1 METSVFHESGTLFF
15 HLWSPHL
22 VLQEALAPQFT
33 LLHQHFPYLCIMFQF
48 LKSTLITALAAAIA
62 VQAYSEPGA
71 CSGYCWAHDPAVI
84 QRASDGTYF
93 KFNTGTGI
101 QYATAS
107 SLAGPWTI
115 QGYVLPNGS
124 SINNSGSKDPWVGIS
139 NILDCTTYL
148 QSGIGARCASCE
160 WCILSLLRSFNF
172 RFPEQCNWCCHQYYD
187 EPGNLVSLFFPCPFE
202 KISHHDT
209 HFSVFI
215 RRELNTNSL

>member
-1 METSVFHESGTLFF
+1 VVSTNRALYLFF
-15 HLWSPHL
+15 FVHL
-22 VLQEALAPQFT
+22 VLPYKKP
-33 LLHQHFPYLCIMFQF
+33 LLPSSLSSTSISTLCIMFQF
-48 LKSTLITALAAAIA
+48 LKSTLVTALAAAVA

-101 QYATAS
+101 QYATSS

>member
-1 METSVFHESGTLFF
+1 VVSTNRALFLFICVHLILSYKKPLLPSSLFSTSISHTIC
-15 HLWSPHL
+15 
-22 VLQEALAPQFT
+22 T
-33 LLHQHFPYLCIMFQF
+33 MFQF
-48 LKSTLITALAAAIA
+48 LTSTLVTALVAAVA

-107 SLAGPWTI
+107 SLAGPWKI

-139 NILDCTTYL
+139 NILECTTYL

-172 RFPEQCNWCCHQYYD
+172 RFPEQRNWCCHQYHD
-187 EPGNLVSLFFPCPFE
+187 ESGNLVSLFPPCPLEGFA
-202 KISHHDT
+202 HHNT

-215 RRELNTNSL
+215 RRELKTNSL

>member
-1 METSVFHESGTLFF
+1 
-15 HLWSPHL
+15 
-22 VLQEALAPQFT
+22 
-33 LLHQHFPYLCIMFQF
+33 MFQF
-48 LKSTLITALAAAIA
+48 LTSTLVTALVAAVA

-107 SLAGPWTI
+107 SLAGPWKI

-139 NILDCTTYL
+139 NILECTTYL

-172 RFPEQCNWCCHQYYD
+172 RFPEQRNWCCHQYHD
-187 EPGNLVSLFFPCPFE
+187 ESGNLVSLFSPCPLEGFA
-202 KISHHDT
+202 HHNM

-215 RRELNTNSL
+215 RRELKTNSL

>member
-1 METSVFHESGTLFF
+1 
-15 HLWSPHL
+15 
-22 VLQEALAPQFT
+22 
-33 LLHQHFPYLCIMFQF
+33 MFRF
-48 LKSTLITALAAAIA
+48 LKSTLVTALAAAVA

-124 SINNSGSKDPWVGIS
+124 SINNAGSKDPWVGIS
-139 NILDCTTYL
+139 SISDCTTCL
-148 QSGIGARCASCE
+148 QNGIGARCASCE

-172 RFPEQCNWCCHQYYD
+172 RFPEQCNWCCHQYHD
-187 EPGNLVSLFFPCPFE
+187 ESGNLVSLFFPCPVERF
-202 KISHHDT
+202 SHHDT
-209 HFSVFI
+209 RFSVFN
-215 RRELNTNSL
+215 RREFNTNSLQDRPRVNWSVKLILKIIQCDRPQLDHGWKHPLSQFRLFLG